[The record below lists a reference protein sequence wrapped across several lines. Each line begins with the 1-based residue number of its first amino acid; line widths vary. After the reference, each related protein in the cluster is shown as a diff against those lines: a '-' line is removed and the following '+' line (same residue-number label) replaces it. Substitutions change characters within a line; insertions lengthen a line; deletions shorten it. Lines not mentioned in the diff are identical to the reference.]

1 MSRRGQATN
10 QNTNQAQEQQR
21 ERWVKTNSDFAG
33 EVFDRFDILEQS
45 MNTKMENLEQ
55 SMNTKMENLEKSMNT
70 KMENLESSMNKQ
82 MEDIKDSIKTFKK
95 SFTRKAIGIL
105 FSDNFENE

>member
-10 QNTNQAQEQQR
+10 QNTNQTQEQQR

-55 SMNTKMENLEKSMNT
+55 SMNTKMENLE
-70 KMENLESSMNKQ
+70 SSMNKQ
-82 MEDIKDSIKTFKK
+82 MEDIKESIKTFKQ

>member
-1 MSRRGQATN
+1 MQRRGQATN

-33 EVFDRFDILEQS
+33 EVYDRFDSLDKR
-45 MNTKMENLEQ
+45 MDD
-55 SMNTKMENLEKSMNT
+55 MNTKMENLEKSMNT
-70 KMENLESSMNKQ
+70 KMENLEKSMNKQ
-82 MEDIKDSIKTFKK
+82 MEDIKESIKTFKK

>member
-55 SMNTKMENLEKSMNT
+55 SMNTKMENLE
-70 KMENLESSMNKQ
+70 SSMNKQMEQ